1 MPLSSQ
7 GPVSQQVRG
16 LLSKHAEDACLGLF
30 AAADELHFGH
40 VGGAPPHVYVREL
53 PQVGSPDWSGLMAH
67 PIERPDMILRQ
78 APFPQS
84 TFRGAI
90 DRNGLLVT
98 DVIQIWLDVMH
109 HPTRGAEQAAMIYEK
124 FLLPIVGSRN
134 G

>member
-1 MPLSSQ
+1 MSTS
-7 GPVSQQVRG
+7 R
-16 LLSKHAEDACLGLF
+16 F
-30 AAADELHFGH
+30 
-40 VGGAPPHVYVREL
+40 
-53 PQVGSPDWSGLMAH
+53 
-67 PIERPDMILRQ
+67 LRQ

-90 DRNGLLVT
+90 DRNGLMVT